1 MDTIDRSDSNV
12 PARFPGDSSRPPA
25 SISMYSHDLATPQPQ
40 IGSRVIV
47 SGLVRHWWRILLL
60 WLAVSTPLAYLIF
73 TLVQPSYEAFS
84 VLRIEPAKVPIY
96 SESSSQGPGDPRIY
110 QPYLLTQV
118 KMILSDGVLG
128 AAVADPSVVS
138 L

>member
-1 MDTIDRSDSNV
+1 MDTIDRSDSHL
-12 PARFPGDSSRPPA
+12 PARFPADPSRLPA
-25 SISMYSHDLATPQPQ
+25 AIAMYPHDLATTQPQ
-40 IGSRVIV
+40 IGSRLIV

-73 TLVQPSYEAFS
+73 TLVKPSYEAFS
-84 VLRIEPAKVPIY
+84 LLLIEPAKVQIY
-96 SESSSQGPGDPRIY
+96 SENSSQGPGDPRIY

-118 KMILSDGVLG
+118 KRILSDGVLG
-128 AAVADPSVVS
+128 AAVADRSVVS